1 MKRKADSGGRSE
13 VLECVGGEV
22 RVRGSVRQIKGC
34 DSQGNLVTVLKTIV
48 ITGLI
53 RSQVSVHT
61 SSSFWKS
68 KCIGLNG
75 VFVRLQ
81 NDSVVVPSSQPLLA
95 RTSTDMNM

>member
-1 MKRKADSGGRSE
+1 M
-13 VLECVGGEV
+13 

-34 DSQGNLVTVLKTIV
+34 DSQGHLVTVLKTIV
-48 ITGLI
+48 ITRAPVITGLM

-75 VFVRLQ
+75 VFVSLQ
-81 NDSVVVPSSQPLLA
+81 KIQ
-95 RTSTDMNM
+95 

>member
-48 ITGLI
+48 ITGLT

-61 SSSFWKS
+61 YSSFGKS

-81 NDSVVVPSSQPLLA
+81 KIQELSQVVNLCWQEPALK
-95 RTSTDMNM
+95 